1 MITLL
6 FIAYFLDITV
16 LDLGLFLRFK
26 TRSETFAIVIA
37 PSLSFRFFR
46 LMKVL
51 LSFLVLLVACLAYLY
66 SLPSVV
72 RESVL
77 ASWIGL
83 EFLLVDIGSSLAT
96 CGGCIGISLDR
107 CHEYDH
113 VSAALMV
120 VLVHKRRHTFALG
133 RPASVDRS

>member
-16 LDLGLFLRFK
+16 LDLGLFLCFK

-51 LSFLVLLVACLAYLY
+51 LSFLVLLVACLCLY
-66 SLPSVV
+66 SFPSEV

-107 CHEYDH
+107 RHEYDH

-120 VLVHKRRHTFALG
+120 VLVHKRRHPFALS

>member
-107 CHEYDH
+107 RHEYDH

-120 VLVHKRRHTFALG
+120 VLVHKRRHPFALS